1 MFACG
6 GWFRGGRVWVLGL
19 AAVLLCPR
27 AEYAY
32 SVQTHEQL
40 IDLTW
45 KPSIVPLLMSRFPNL
60 TPAQLNEAHGYAYGG
75 SAIQDLGYYPFG
87 NEFFSDLLHYVR
99 TGDFIRSLLRNA
111 KTPDELAFAIGA
123 LSHYVGDT
131 TGHAQATNVAVG
143 MEFPKLAAKYGRSVT
158 YDENPHAHV
167 QVEFAFDVNEIS
179 KHRFAPSAYLAKAGL
194 GVSMDLLGRAF
205 FETYG
210 LRLKDEI
217 GSGKRPRMK
226 AYNFGVR
233 RFLPRIAY
241 AETVLHRHSMP
252 DDVQDEEYWKL
263 ENALAAVSMDDK
275 WDLYRKHAGIGTYS
289 LAGLIFVLPKF
300 GPLAMLKI
308 KGPSSAGEQDYVKS
322 VNNSVTRMNKVLVE
336 LKAGDLATVMN
347 DLPNRDL
354 DTGLRSAPGTYRRTD
369 LTYAKL
375 LGQITAPDHGIKV
388 PTGLRDDIQGY
399 YADAKAPNAAK
410 KDEQT
415 WAKVQTDLVTLKT
428 VPTVAEP

>member
-1 MFACG
+1 MFSG
-6 GWFRGGRVWVLGL
+6 FGWRRGRWVLAGL
-19 AAVLLCPR
+19 ALALFCPR
-27 AEYAY
+27 SNYGY

-40 IDLTW
+40 VDLAW
-45 KPSIVPLLMSRFPNL
+45 KPSIEPLLKARFPGL
-60 TPAQLNEAHGYAYGG
+60 TAAQLVEAKGYAYGG

-87 NEFFSDLLHYVR
+87 NQFFSDLLHYVR

-131 TGHAQATNVAVG
+131 TGHSQATNVAVG
-143 MEFPKLAAKYGRSVT
+143 LQFPKLKERYGPSVT
-158 YDENPHAHV
+158 YDESPHAHV
-167 QVEFAFDVNEIS
+167 QVEFAFDINEIS
-179 KHRFAPSAYLAKAGL
+179 KRRFAPSKYLDRAGL
-194 GVSMDLLGRAF
+194 GVSMPLLAKAF

-210 LRLKDEI
+210 LLLKDEI

-241 AETVLHRHSMP
+241 AETVLHRHNMP
-252 DDVQDEEYWKL
+252 DDVQDDEFWKL
-263 ENALAAVSMDDK
+263 ENQLAAVSMNDK
-275 WDLYRKHAGIGTYS
+275 WDLYRKRAGIGTYS
-289 LAGLIFVLPKF
+289 LAGLILILPKI

-308 KGPSSAGEQDYVKS
+308 KGPTSAAEQDYVKS
-322 VNNSVTRMNKVLVE
+322 VNASVDRMNRVLSAM
-336 LKAGDLATVMN
+336 KDGDTAEVIK

-375 LGQITAPDHGIKV
+375 LGEITAPNRGIKV
-388 PTGLRDDIQGY
+388 PTGLQEDVQGY
-399 YADAKAPNAAK
+399 YADAKAPNASK
-410 KDEQT
+410 KDAQQ
-415 WAKVQTDLVTLKT
+415 WAKVQTDLLTLKT